1 MHQCDYC
8 CWYNPI
14 NGSCDC
20 PIRMKKRACE
30 AAIQDKEFNEKLR
43 NTLKEDKK

>member
-14 NGSCDC
+14 NGNCDC
-20 PIRMKKRACE
+20 PIRMKEKACN
-30 AAIQDKEFNEKLR
+30 AAIKQKEFDEKLR
-43 NTLKEDKK
+43 EKQKNENN